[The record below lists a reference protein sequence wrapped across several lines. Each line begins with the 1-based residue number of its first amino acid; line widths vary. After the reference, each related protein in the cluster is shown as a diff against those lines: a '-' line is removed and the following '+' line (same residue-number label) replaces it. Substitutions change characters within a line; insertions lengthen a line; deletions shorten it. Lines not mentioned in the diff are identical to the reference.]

1 MPTIVVRY
9 RPTAEQAD
17 HNQHLV
23 EAVYQ
28 ELAATRPA
36 DFAYATVRLADGTFI
51 HTAETAEGA
60 NPLAGLTSFAAFLD
74 GIGERCEP
82 GHGPNPQQATTIG
95 SYTSAAE
102 PSQ

>member
-9 RPTAEQAD
+9 RPTKEQAD
-17 HNQHLV
+17 HNQRLV
-23 EAVYQ
+23 EAVYE

-36 DFAYATVRLADGTFI
+36 DFTYSTVRLADGTFI
-51 HTAETAEGA
+51 HTAEMVEGA

-82 GHGPNPQQATTIG
+82 GQGPDPQPATLIG
-95 SYTSAAE
+95 SYIC
-102 PSQ
+102 